1 MTERR
6 GTSETAVL
14 TADVCI
20 VVSRVAHTLFLLVVM
35 VVVVVV
41 VWADVVQQFIHNYAC
56 MHADLTYV
64 VVVTDS
70 NAGCERTL
78 KAGSPCPFVLRSSLR

>member
-1 MTERR
+1 MLLEHRARRKRNPRCMTERR

-20 VVSRVAHTLFLLVVM
+20 VVSRVPHTLFLLVVM

-56 MHADLTYV
+56 MHND
-64 VVVTDS
+64 
-70 NAGCERTL
+70 
-78 KAGSPCPFVLRSSLR
+78 